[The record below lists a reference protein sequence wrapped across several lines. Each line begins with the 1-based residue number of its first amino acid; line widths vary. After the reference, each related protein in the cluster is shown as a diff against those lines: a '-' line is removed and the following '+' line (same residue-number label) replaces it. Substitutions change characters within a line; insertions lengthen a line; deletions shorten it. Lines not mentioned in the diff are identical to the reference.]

1 VSELDRFGE
10 VESLEEFIG
19 GLSLS
24 QYIKIFGSIWN
35 KKLKKETPFTL
46 WDAQAKLADRLEASE
61 MQYHFI
67 GKARQMG
74 VSEIAAEL
82 ANKTVLGGTKAEVIV
97 ISRSEEDAIY
107 FLKRRVKEKL
117 ARLPKIPGVKYPA
130 IVRETSSII
139 EFSNGSSISSI
150 TSNERAGAGRT
161 VDLVIVDEAGQ
172 VPNFDKIWKATNAT
186 IQEAGGKI
194 VVIGTSET
202 GSFFNKQLEKCLNG
216 DMEDVAE
223 LHFLSCY
230 DKPSQDK
237 AWAERTMKTFDDIT
251 DFKLEYPETIE
262 DMFLK
267 KEGMI
272 FKTFDPR
279 PGANHVNLIS
289 PRELIHTLEGNLKYI
304 IGYDH
309 GYRHWAAGLFCIYDS
324 SDDHLYVFDEYAVK
338 ETQIPDIARNIKS
351 RAQMLPLIPRM
362 IADTSI
368 FSEHGTKSHANI
380 FRDHGVMFQKAI
392 KHNAAARRGYLSDR
406 FTFNRITID
415 PSCSVLIQQLKNYT
429 YNPRSEKDEP
439 INLNDDTIDALGYIV
454 MALHKDMPVD
464 PPDVVPHYAR
474 EDQKRVSSLRSK
486 FGASDNS
493 IGGKNLNSW
502 QGY

>member
-1 VSELDRFGE
+1 MSSLLDRFGE
-10 VESLEEFIG
+10 VESLEDFIRE
-19 GLSLS
+19 LTLS
-24 QYIKIFGSIWN
+24 QYIKLFGSIWD
-35 KKLKKETPFTL
+35 KKAKKESPFHL
-46 WDAQAKLADRLEASE
+46 WPAQARLADTLESSE

-82 ANKTVLGGTKAEVIV
+82 AIKTVLGGKKAEVIV

-107 FLKRRVKEKL
+107 FLKRRVKEKI
-117 ARLPKIPGVKYPA
+117 ARLPKIPGVKYPS

-202 GSFFNKQLEKCLNG
+202 GSFFNKQLEKCIDG
-216 DMEDVAE
+216 AMEDVAE

-230 DKPSQDK
+230 DKPSQDE
-237 AWAERTMKTFDDIT
+237 AWAKKTMKTFDDIT

-272 FKTFDPR
+272 FKTFDPT
-279 PGANHVNLIS
+279 PGGRHVNLIS
-289 PRELIHTLEGNLKYI
+289 PRELIRNLEGNLKYI

-309 GYRHWAAGLFCIYDS
+309 GYRHWAAGLFCIYDAT
-324 SDDHLYVFDEYAVK
+324 DNHLYVFDEYAVK
-338 ETQIPDIARNIKS
+338 ETQIPDIARNIKA
-351 RAQMLPLIPRM
+351 RAQMLPLAPRM
-362 IADTSI
+362 IADTAI

-380 FRDHGVMFQKAI
+380 FRDHGVAFQKAI

-406 FTFNRITID
+406 FTFDRITID
-415 PSCSVLIQQLKNYT
+415 PSCVVLIQQLKNYT
-429 YNPRSEKDEP
+429 YNPRSDKDEP
-439 INLNDDTIDALGYIV
+439 INLNDDTIDALGYII

-464 PPDVVPHYAR
+464 IPDKPLPYSKEA
-474 EDQKRVSSLRSK
+474 SSRQTLSHQ
-486 FGASDNS
+486 FGASNP
-493 IGGKNLNSW
+493 GLAGKNLNSW

>member
-1 VSELDRFGE
+1 MTDRFGK
-10 VESLEEFIG
+10 VESLSGFIKK
-19 GLSLS
+19 LTLS
-24 QYIKIFGSIWN
+24 QYIKIFGSIWD
-35 KKLKKETPFTL
+35 KKKKKASPFKL
-46 WDAQAKLADRLEASE
+46 WPAQAKLADTLENSPY
-61 MQYHFI
+61 QYHFI

-82 ANKTVLGGTKAEVIV
+82 AIKTILGGEKSEVIV

-117 ARLPKIPGVKYPA
+117 ERLPTIPGIKYPT
-130 IVRETSSII
+130 IIRDTSSVV

-161 VDLVIVDEAGQ
+161 VDLVIIDEAGQ

-202 GSFFNKQLEKCLNG
+202 GSFFNRQLEKCISG
-216 DMEDVAE
+216 GMDDVAQ

-230 DKPSQDK
+230 DKPSQDEE
-237 AWAERTMKTFDDIT
+237 WAKRTMKTFDDIT
-251 DFKLEYPETIE
+251 DFKLEYPECIE

-267 KEGMI
+267 KEGLI
-272 FKTFDPR
+272 FKTFDPV
-279 PGANHVNLIS
+279 PGGRHVNNIS
-289 PRELIHTLEGNLKYI
+289 ARELIHNSMNNLKYI

-309 GYRHWAAGLFCIYDS
+309 GYRHWAAGLFTLYDATE
-324 SDDHLYVFDEYAVK
+324 DHLYVFDEYAVK
-338 ETQIPDIARNIKS
+338 ETMIPDIARNIKN
-351 RAQMLPLIPRM
+351 RAEALPLNARK
-362 IADTSI
+362 IADTAI

-380 FRDHGVMFQKAI
+380 FRDHGVAFQKAI
-392 KHNAAARRGYLSDR
+392 KHNAEARRGYVSDR

-415 PSCSVLIQQLKNYT
+415 PSCVVLINQIKNYT

-439 INLNDDTIDALGYIV
+439 MNINDDTIDALGYIV
-454 MALHKDMPVD
+454 MALFKDQPQELVA
-464 PPDVVPHYAR
+464 PPPAYSQERIASR
-474 EDQKRVSSLRSK
+474 ER
-486 FGASDNS
+486 FGRAY
-493 IGGKNLNSW
+493 GAGAKNLNSW

>member
-1 VSELDRFGE
+1 MSVLDRIGE

-19 GLSLS
+19 SLSLP
-24 QYIKIFGSIWN
+24 QYIKIFGTIWN
-35 KKLKKETPFTL
+35 KKLKKATPFHL
-46 WDAQAKLADRLEASE
+46 WEAQAKLADRLFESSH
-61 MQYHFI
+61 QYHFI

-82 ANKTVLGGTKAEVIV
+82 ALKTVLGGTKAEVIV

-117 ARLPKIPGVKYPA
+117 ARLPKIPGVKYTSV
-130 IVRETSSII
+130 IRETSTVI
-139 EFSNGSSISSI
+139 EFANGSSISSI

-194 VVIGTSET
+194 IVIGTSET
-202 GSFFNKQLEKCLNG
+202 GSFFNKQLQKCLDG
-216 DMEDVAE
+216 DMKDVAE

-230 DKPSQDK
+230 DKPSQDE
-237 AWAERTMKTFDDIT
+237 AWAARTKKTFDDET

-272 FKTFDPR
+272 FKTFDPT
-279 PGANHVNLIS
+279 PGGRHVQLIS
-289 PRELIHTLEGNLKYI
+289 PRELMRQLEGNLKYI

-309 GYRHWAAGLFCIYDS
+309 GYRHWAAGLFCIYDA

-338 ETQIPDIARNIKS
+338 ETQIPDIARNIKA
-351 RAQMLPLIPRM
+351 RAQMLPLAPRL

-368 FSEHGTKSHANI
+368 FSEHGTKSHSNI
-380 FRDHGVMFQKAI
+380 FREHGVAFQKAI
-392 KHNAAARRGYLSDR
+392 KHNASARRGYVSDR
-406 FTFNRITID
+406 FTFDRITID
-415 PSCSVLIQQLKNYT
+415 PSCVVLIQQLKNYT
-429 YNPRSEKDEP
+429 YNPRSDKDEP

-454 MALHKDMPVD
+454 MALFKDMPEIVMD
-464 PPDVVPHYAR
+464 KPQPYSQEA
-474 EDQKRVSSLRSK
+474 QSKKNWANK
-486 FGASDNS
+486 FGASD
-493 IGGKNLNSW
+493 GRLAGKNLNSW
-502 QGY
+502 QAY